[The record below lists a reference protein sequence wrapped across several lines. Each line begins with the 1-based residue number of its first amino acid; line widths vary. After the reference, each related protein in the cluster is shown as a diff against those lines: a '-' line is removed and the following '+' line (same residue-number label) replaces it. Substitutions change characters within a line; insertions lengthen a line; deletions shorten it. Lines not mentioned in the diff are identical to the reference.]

1 MVTGYANMNNKNDE
15 VNWQSWYY
23 FTTTADCGSLNK
35 AAEKL
40 SISQSTLSRQ
50 LLTLEKGLGQ
60 SLFNRSTQGVTLT
73 EFGTLLLG
81 EVQLMQQSAN
91 RLQRL
96 ACGEHNVLT
105 GKLRVSANQI
115 LAQYYLPNILP
126 DFFISYPDISVE
138 IEVNNH
144 ASNIDKRDADIAIR
158 MFQPTQSDLIARHLF
173 DIPLGLYASQAYL
186 DTVTVP
192 DSPEALFELRMLGYD
207 RDTQI
212 EQGSRALGWNLR
224 NEDFRF
230 RSDFMPIQIELARK
244 GGGIVITHQE
254 LAEKLQLEKIDIDLE
269 LPELPVFL
277 VCHRDV
283 QHNQKIR
290 VMMDFL
296 AQRLQNALC

>member
-1 MVTGYANMNNKNDE
+1 MNNEKDE

-23 FTTTADCGSLNK
+23 FNTTAEYGSLNK

-40 SISQSTLSRQ
+40 SVSQSTLSRK
-50 LLTLEKGLGQ
+50 LLALEKELGQ

-73 EFGTLLLG
+73 EFGVLLLG
-81 EVQLMQQSAN
+81 EAQLMQQSAN

-96 ACGEHNVLT
+96 ASGDRNVLT
-105 GKLRVSANQI
+105 GKLRISVNQI

-126 DFFISYPDISVE
+126 DFLNRYPDISVE

-144 ASNIDKRDADIAIR
+144 ASNIDKRDADIAVR
-158 MFQPTQSDLIARHLF
+158 MFRPTQNDLVARHLF
-173 DIPLGLYASQAYL
+173 DISLGFYASQTYL
-186 DTVTVP
+186 DTIPLP
-192 DSPEALFELRMLGYD
+192 DSPEALLDLRVLGYD

-212 EQGSRALGWNLR
+212 EQGSRALGWNIS

-230 RSDFMPIQIELARK
+230 RCDFMPIQVELARK
-244 GGGIVITHQE
+244 GGGIVITHKE
-254 LAEKLQLEKIDIDLE
+254 LAEQLQLERLNIDVE
-269 LPELPVFL
+269 LPKLPVFL

-283 QHNQKIR
+283 KHNQKIR

-296 AQRLQNALC
+296 AHRLPYALS